1 VLLAFASAASAET
14 INVSNTE
21 QLAEAVTKANANST
35 ANTIVLANG
44 SYVPGSTLILT
55 NTKGVQTIEGS
66 TTFPGATL
74 NGVSVEPPPSEIL
87 AIRSGVSAKLKRLS
101 VTTGGGA
108 ATPAIDNAGT
118 LEVESSLIAGNTG
131 PGVHVEPGSTAT
143 IRNSTLSDGLDFA
156 LISSGT
162 TSFFNS
168 TVAFNA
174 NGGVD
179 NKNTLNLTNTIVAEN
194 KGSGDCTTKAA
205 STADHSLDSDG
216 SCGVGALSKTNP
228 LLEGLANNGG
238 PNRTHAEEKGSL
250 AIDAGNS
257 ASCPATDQR
266 GFPRPDLTST
276 ACDIGAFEFYLPP
289 HYYLNSLAESGLI
302 PEGLKTATVSWGTLT
317 LTPTEPSK
325 ATPTTCET
333 SAGGF
338 AVNPTGGGA
347 GGGATSVFGAWNC
360 ENAECTRGAEVEFPP
375 LSGKKV
381 TIESVVFPG
390 GRAAAPKVLG
400 GSLPWPNEL
409 TQLEAKKIRSESK
422 EVVLELGC
430 IAQKSVEGTEVGGD
444 GDGDAPQFLSIPTFC
459 STRSGEFKQ
468 EPLTENGT
476 QIGGPLTSKLTFDS
490 KSGALHCKGPKSG
503 TIKEEVEF
511 SGTTGGKLKLFTYE
525 GQEVL
530 DTK

>member
-1 VLLAFASAASAET
+1 MLLAFASAASAET
-14 INVSNTE
+14 FNVSNTE
-21 QLAEAVTKANANST
+21 QLAEAVTKANANTT
-35 ANTIVLANG
+35 ANTIVLASG

-66 TTFPGATL
+66 ATSPGATL
-74 NGVSVEPPPSEIL
+74 NGAAVEPFPSEIL

-118 LEVESSLIAGNTG
+118 LEVESALIGGNSGAGM
-131 PGVHVEPGSTAT
+131 HVEPGSTAT
-143 IRNSTLSDGLDFA
+143 IRNSTLSDGLDFG

-174 NGGVD
+174 TGGVD

-194 KGSGDCTTKAA
+194 KGGDCATKAA
-205 STADHSLDSDG
+205 AAADHSLDSDG

-228 LLEGLANNGG
+228 LLGELAENGG
-238 PNRTHAEEKGSL
+238 PTQTHAEQKGSP

-266 GFPRPDLTST
+266 GFPRPDLMST

-289 HYYLNSLAESGLI
+289 HYYLNGTSEANI
-302 PEGLKTATVSWGTLT
+302 VAEGLKVPTVSWSALT

-333 SAGGF
+333 MAGGF
-338 AVNPTGGGA
+338 AENPTGGGA
-347 GGGATSVFGAWNC
+347 GGGATSAFASWNC
-360 ENAECTRGAEVEFPP
+360 ENAECARGAEVEFPP

-409 TQLEAKKIRSESK
+409 TQLEAKKIRAENK
-422 EVVLELGC
+422 EVVLVLGC

-444 GDGDAPQFLSIPTFC
+444 GDGDAPQFLSNPTVC
-459 STRSGEFKQ
+459 STVSGEFKQ
-468 EPLTENGT
+468 EPLTENGS
-476 QIGGPLTSKLTFDS
+476 QIGGPLTSKLSFDS

-503 TIKEEVEF
+503 TVKEEVEF
-511 SGTTGGKLKLFTYE
+511 SGTTSGRLKTMTYE
-525 GQEVL
+525 GQELL

>member
-1 VLLAFASAASAET
+1 MLLAFASAASAET
-14 INVSNTE
+14 FNVSNTE
-21 QLAEAVTKANANST
+21 QLAEAVTKANANAT
-35 ANTIVLANG
+35 ANTIVLASG
-44 SYVPGSTLILT
+44 SYVPGSTLTLT

-66 TTFPGATL
+66 VTSPGATL
-74 NGVSVEPPPSEIL
+74 NGAAVEPFPSEIL
-87 AIRSGVSAKLKRLS
+87 LISSGVSAKLKRLS

-108 ATPAIDNAGT
+108 ATPAIDNKGT
-118 LEVESSLIAGNTG
+118 LEVESALIGGNNG

-174 NGGVD
+174 TGGID

-194 KGSGDCTTKAA
+194 KGGDCATKAA
-205 STADHSLDSDG
+205 AAADHSLDSDG

-250 AIDAGNS
+250 AIDAANS

-266 GFPRPDLTST
+266 GFPRPDLPST

-289 HYYLNSLAESGLI
+289 HYFLNSLT
-302 PEGLKTATVSWGTLT
+302 EGLVAEGVKVSTISWGALT

-333 SAGGF
+333 ADGGF
-338 AVNPTGGGA
+338 AENPTGGGA
-347 GGGATSVFGAWNC
+347 GGGATSVFGSWNC

-381 TIESVVFPG
+381 KIESVVFPG
-390 GRAAAPKVLG
+390 GRSAAPKVLA

-409 TQLEAKKIRSESK
+409 TELEAKKVRAESN
-422 EVVLELGC
+422 EVVLVLGC

-444 GDGDAPQFLSIPTFC
+444 GDGDAPQFLSNPTVC
-459 STRSGEFKQ
+459 STVSGEFKQ
-468 EPLTENGT
+468 EPLTENGS
-476 QIGGPLTSKLTFDS
+476 QIGGTLTSKLNFDS

-511 SGTTGGKLKLFTYE
+511 SGSPSGKLHTMTYT
-525 GQEVL
+525 GQELVL
-530 DTK
+530 TK